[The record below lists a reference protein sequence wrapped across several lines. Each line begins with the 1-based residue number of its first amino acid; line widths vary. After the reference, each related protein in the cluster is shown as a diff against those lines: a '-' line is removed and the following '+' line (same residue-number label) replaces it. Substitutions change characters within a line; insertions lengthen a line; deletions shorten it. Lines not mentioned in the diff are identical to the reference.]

1 MVETQR
7 LRRKDLKGP
16 DEFQH
21 ATRRAFSYLLAHERE
36 VMVAI
41 VAVVL
46 VLAVVLGI
54 HGYRGWRDSQASDA
68 FRAAFQAYVADD
80 VAVASSGFAGVT
92 ESWPGSRWSQ
102 LALVYQGELA
112 KRRGE
117 REEASRAFS
126 TLLEVTREPVFRQIA
141 EYNLGVVKQGGG
153 GSGAVEHFRRAAE
166 IEGPLQAAAV
176 IAATAGRSA
185 ADVLEGM
192 SLADLEP
199 VLPPELREFV
209 GRSERDR

>member
-21 ATRRAFSYLLAHERE
+21 ATQRAFSYLMAHERE
-36 VMVAI
+36 ATVAI
-41 VAVVL
+41 VAIAL

-54 HGYRGWRDSQASDA
+54 HGYRGWRDRQASDA
-68 FRAAFQAYVADD
+68 FRTAFQAYVADD
-80 VAVASSGFAGVT
+80 AGAAGSGFSRVT
-92 ESWPGSRWSQ
+92 ESWPRSRWAQ

-117 REEASRAFS
+117 RDEASRAFS
-126 TLLEVTREPVFRQIA
+126 ILLETTREPVFRQIG
-141 EYNLGVVKQGGG
+141 EYNLGVLKQGGG
-153 GSGAVEHFRRAAE
+153 DAGAVEHFRRAAE

-176 IAATAGRSA
+176 VAATASRSG
-185 ADVLEGM
+185 ADVLEDIEI
-192 SLADLEP
+192 ADLEP

-209 GRSERDR
+209 GRGERDG